1 MQYTVSTILFSTNKT
16 IQNDNKILNDESFF
30 EPCYLN
36 SYKIEEKWLMYFLE
50 KDFSG
55 QLQQIFARRNNNL

>member
-16 IQNDNKILNDESFF
+16 IQNDNKILYDESFF

-36 SYKIEEKWLMYFLE
+36 SYKIEGNDSCIFGKRFFGPAAADICQEK
-50 KDFSG
+50 
-55 QLQQIFARRNNNL
+55 